1 LSNDDNRVNVS
12 LLLVYLVGSQ
22 STCVVLPI
30 GTTHFSRGGRGQRH
44 KGMGRLIQAE
54 LPGGSRKR
62 SQVPG
67 LWPGSMG
74 TRDERDESQ
83 LDRPFTNIILGMSHD
98 YYLSTP
104 SIIW

>member
-1 LSNDDNRVNVS
+1 MRSRRPAF
-12 LLLVYLVGSQ
+12 
-22 STCVVLPI
+22 LPLE
-30 GTTHFSRGGRGQRH
+30 TSAH
-44 KGMGRLIQAE
+44 
-54 LPGGSRKR
+54 PR

-67 LWPGSMG
+67 LRPGSMG

-104 SIIW
+104 SII